1 MDTNKRWSKLY
12 QYLEGVLTGFLDVA
26 SEANVV
32 NPSPKFLLDLMPAN
46 GNLGESLLRRNIM
59 SDVRLYLDGVEKVGA
74 PGVGVQI
81 QYPLLDAAIMGQY
94 TVDGYLRFY
103 EKVTGE
109 VRRRGMVLYAE
120 TSPVF
125 SGTRFSNLVISY
137 TGMTPAEYVQR
148 RVAQAQMIAD
158 VLEPDYLSLA
168 HEVST
173 ERLLTGLDVTDAQMV
188 AALSDMNFWHTGT
201 TRIGGGLPAWE
212 DNSSLTE
219 QYGQAGDFY
228 TAHLYPIK
236 TKLRED
242 AGSQLGYLFRAL
254 RGLPADHKRIIG
266 ETWLYKATAFELM
279 GGGPMEQA
287 DRIYARDMYAFWS
300 PLDALFLRAMHKL
313 AQVAGISY
321 VNLFWSRHCF
331 SYWQKPGRADE
342 AALNRDVMQA
352 IKNGTLTETGE
363 MCRELNQ
370 AG

>member
-1 MDTNKRWSKLY
+1 MMNENKRWQKLY
-12 QYLEGVLTGFLDVA
+12 DYLEGVLKGFLDDA
-26 SEANVV
+26 SREHIV

-46 GNLGESLLRRNIM
+46 GNLGEALLRRNIV

-81 QYPLLDAAIMGQY
+81 QYPLLDAEIMGQY
-94 TVDGYLRFY
+94 AVDGYLRFY
-103 EKVTGE
+103 EKVAEE
-109 VRRRGMVLYAE
+109 VRRRGLLLYAE

-137 TGMTPAEYVQR
+137 AGMTPAEYVQR

-236 TKLRED
+236 TGLRED
-242 AGSQLGYLFRAL
+242 AGSQLHDLFWAL
-254 RGLPADHKRIIG
+254 RGLPTNHEKIIG
-266 ETWLYKATAFELM
+266 ETWLYKATAFELL
-279 GGGPMEQA
+279 GGSPMERA
-287 DRIYARDMYAFWS
+287 DRIYARDMYAIWD
-300 PLDALFLRAMHKL
+300 PLDALFLQAIHLL

-331 SYWQKPGRADE
+331 AYATDSRADE
-342 AALNRDVMQA
+342 AQLNRDVMTA
-352 IKNGTLTETGE
+352 IRAGALTQTGQVCRQLNG
-363 MCRELNQ
+363 
-370 AG
+370 